1 MNHQLTFADSEFNG
15 KRRKTHKELFLARME
30 ALLPWAIML
39 EVIEHV
45 YPKAG
50 NGRRPY
56 PLDTML
62 RIHCMQQWYSLSDGA
77 MEDALYEITSMRLFA
92 KLSLDQAIPD
102 RTTIMNFRHL
112 LELHRLARQLFDTV
126 NLWLSDAGIM
136 MKQGTLVDATLIEA
150 PCSTKNKRGERD
162 GEMHQTKKGNQWYFG
177 MKAHI
182 GVDAKSGLTH
192 SLETTAAN
200 EHDLNQ
206 VGNLLHGEE
215 AFVFADAG
223 YQGAENRE
231 ELEDV
236 KAQWAIAMRPGR
248 LKELKKH
255 PRKNKAVIA
264 FERLKSSIRAKVEHP
279 FRIIK
284 RQFGFVK
291 ARFKGLR
298 KNDNQ
303 LAMLFTLANLFRVD
317 QMIRAWDSCAKKSR

>member
-1 MNHQLTFADSEFNG
+1 
-15 KRRKTHKELFLARME
+15 
-30 ALLPWAIML
+30 
-39 EVIEHV
+39 
-45 YPKAG
+45 
-50 NGRRPY
+50 
-56 PLDTML
+56 
-62 RIHCMQQWYSLSDGA
+62 
-77 MEDALYEITSMRLFA
+77 
-92 KLSLDQAIPD
+92 
-102 RTTIMNFRHL
+102 
-112 LELHRLARQLFDTV
+112 
-126 NLWLSDAGIM
+126 
-136 MKQGTLVDATLIEA
+136 
-150 PCSTKNKRGERD
+150 
-162 GEMHQTKKGNQWYFG
+162 MHQTKKGNQWYFG

-206 VGNLLHGEE
+206 VGNRLHGEE

-231 ELEDV
+231 ELADV

-303 LAMLFTLANLFRVD
+303 LAMLCTLVNLFRVD
-317 QMIRAWDSCAKKSR
+317 QMIQAWDSCAKKSR

>member
-1 MNHQLTFADSEFNG
+1 
-15 KRRKTHKELFLARME
+15 
-30 ALLPWAIML
+30 
-39 EVIEHV
+39 
-45 YPKAG
+45 
-50 NGRRPY
+50 
-56 PLDTML
+56 
-62 RIHCMQQWYSLSDGA
+62 
-77 MEDALYEITSMRLFA
+77 
-92 KLSLDQAIPD
+92 
-102 RTTIMNFRHL
+102 
-112 LELHRLARQLFDTV
+112 
-126 NLWLSDAGIM
+126 M

-150 PCSTKNKRGERD
+150 PYSTKNKRGERD

-200 EHDLNQ
+200 EHDLNL

-231 ELEDV
+231 ELSDV
-236 KAQWAIAMRPGR
+236 KAQWAIAMRAGR
-248 LKELKKH
+248 LKALKKQ

-264 FERLKSSIRAKVEHP
+264 FERLTSSIRAKVEHP

-291 ARFKGLR
+291 ARSRYCARTTKLE
-298 KNDNQ
+298 
-303 LAMLFTLANLFRVD
+303 MLFTLANLLRVD
-317 QMIRAWDSCAKKSR
+317 QMIRAWDSCAQKSR